1 MFLPLNPINQ
11 RLQPANNI
19 KITLPRRVPKLE
31 LFHLTLLIQ
40 FRVLVLDLFV
50 GHVLTNAGVELVQDS
65 ELDFGLVVNFDE
77 LGGLDGSLES

>member
-1 MFLPLNPINQ
+1 M
-11 RLQPANNI
+11 
-19 KITLPRRVPKLE
+19 
-31 LFHLTLLIQ
+31 
-40 FRVLVLDLFV
+40 LDLFV